1 MEKLEDGH
9 PVEDIQLAEGVLNI
23 NERRFLVVSATTH
36 SNTVAASVAKTG
48 SLAIKMVTEKLKE
61 QGVDLTPC
69 VAGKRVVVRHNGY
82 CHYYDKQPRKTAQW
96 KNEQRRFRK

>member
-1 MEKLEDGH
+1 MNKQLETYAAGATDLQIDLDASARGTTDH
-9 PVEDIQLAEGVLNI
+9 
-23 NERRFLVVSATTH
+23 VV
-36 SNTVAASVAKTG
+36 
-48 SLAIKMVTEKLKE
+48 
-61 QGVDLTPC
+61 TPC